1 MSKEMSPNE
10 LKRWRMKRGLSQHDA
25 AQILGYKERTIIS
38 HLEAGRKR
46 IHPRVRRLCE
56 LLDEK
61 EERNDT
67 LGQRT

>member
-1 MSKEMSPNE
+1 MNKEMSPSD
-10 LKRWRMKRGLSQHDA
+10 LKNWRMKRGLSQHDA
-25 AQILGYKERTIIS
+25 AQILGYKERSIIC

-61 EERNDT
+61 EERNDK
-67 LGQRT
+67 LAQRT